1 MKRKSWSAALL
12 CCLLGLL
19 VVFPAAAQEPRA
31 VIVDTDMTSDDFMA
45 LLYLFNN
52 PDFSVKAITVTGTG
66 FSFCDAGVQAALG
79 LLALTEYGDVPV
91 SCWQETPL
99 LGGDSPVPAE
109 WRTTLETVESWG
121 LPAGGEPSAMNAVEL
136 FTTTVN
142 DAAAPIE
149 VLALGPLTNLA
160 AAFNETPAL
169 VEKIS
174 RITIMGGAVDAPGS
188 SVTEENTTAEWNIY
202 CDPPAARIVF
212 ESGAPITLVALDAT
226 NDVPVTMD
234 FLERLNAVKSTPES
248 EFVSMLLTNNS
259 GSIEAGGYSFWD
271 QLATVVMANPDLVT
285 HTEREVTVVD
295 REGAEYGHTKP
306 VGNGPAI
313 DVVTKPDVAAFEQQL
328 IDTWNS

>member
-1 MKRKSWSAALL
+1 MKRKWLFAALL
-12 CCLLGLL
+12 CCLLGWL

-66 FSFCDAGVQAALG
+66 FSFCDAGVEAALG
-79 LLALTEYGDVPV
+79 LLALTAYGDVPV

-109 WRTTLETVESWG
+109 WRTTVETVESWG
-121 LPAGGEPSAMNAVEL
+121 LPEGGEPSTMNAVEL
-136 FTTTVN
+136 FTATVN
-142 DAAAPIE
+142 EAATPIE

-174 RITIMGGAVDAPGS
+174 HITIMGGAVDAPGS
-188 SVTEENTTAEWNIY
+188 SVSEENTTAEWNIY

-271 QLATVVMANPDLVT
+271 QLATVVMADPDLVT
-285 HTEREVTVVD
+285 HTEREVTVID
-295 REGAEYGHTKP
+295 REGAEYGRTKP
-306 VGNGPAI
+306 VGNGPTI
-313 DVVTKPDVAAFEQQL
+313 DVVTKPDVATFEQHL
-328 IDTWNS
+328 IDTWNR